1 MDRQP
6 VLVATEGPLKG
17 ARYPVDG
24 DGIALGREDTCEV
37 VIADPNVSR
46 FHARL
51 VMHNAALWVQDAGS
65 RNGVFVNDKRV
76 VRHRQLSPGDSLV
89 IGVHAFTLELE
100 EVADP
105 DTTVDM
111 VRPPPPGTSKFK
123 LRIVVVIVLVLAA
136 AFAVVSHLVGAT
148 IS

>member
-1 MDRQP
+1 
-6 VLVATEGPLKG
+6 
-17 ARYPVDG
+17 
-24 DGIALGREDTCEV
+24 
-37 VIADPNVSR
+37 
-46 FHARL
+46 
-51 VMHNAALWVQDAGS
+51 
-65 RNGVFVNDKRV
+65 
-76 VRHRQLSPGDSLV
+76 
-89 IGVHAFTLELE
+89 VHAFTLELE